1 MKVEDREGMVVSTA
15 GQGGNRG
22 GVESQACRVAA
33 KPTVMLATGIGCC
46 GPQVVLVCTSK
57 GQAVN
62 MKTQLIFPPSIPSF
76 AFPTLLFSLALRLSF
91 RLLSHERHIQGAA
104 ESLSSGGETAC
115 LQGCH
120 DKVQERPGRGEERIE
135 VEKRGGQQSERQKP
149 NYCVIRDDRGNASTI
164 FSTEQMTQENLT
176 QASHCITNH
185 KKSTICCHFHPPSIV
200 SVFRLLHCCQHCFNY
215 ILQLMSIVDYTS
227 FVFMCK
233 AAG

>member
-1 MKVEDREGMVVSTA
+1 MKVEDRGGGWFASAA
-15 GQGGNRG
+15 GQGGNGG

-76 AFPTLLFSLALRLSF
+76 ASPTLLFSRALRLPF

-120 DKVQERPGRGEERIE
+120 DKVQERPGRAEERIE
-135 VEKRGGQQSERQKP
+135 VETRGGQQSERHKP
-149 NYCVIRDDRGNASTI
+149 NYCVIRDDSGNLSTI
-164 FSTEQMTQENLT
+164 FATEQMTQE
-176 QASHCITNH
+176 S
-185 KKSTICCHFHPPSIV
+185 
-200 SVFRLLHCCQHCFNY
+200 
-215 ILQLMSIVDYTS
+215 
-227 FVFMCK
+227 
-233 AAG
+233 